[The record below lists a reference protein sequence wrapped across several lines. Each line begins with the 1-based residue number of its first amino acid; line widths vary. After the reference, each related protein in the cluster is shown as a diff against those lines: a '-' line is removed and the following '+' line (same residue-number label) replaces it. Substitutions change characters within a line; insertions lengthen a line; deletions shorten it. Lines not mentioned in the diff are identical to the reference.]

1 VRQVFQSLKSGEIQ
15 VLDIPN
21 PSPRSGQL
29 LIRTHRTVI
38 SVGTER
44 MLVEFAKA
52 GYLKK
57 AQQQPEKVRQVLDKI
72 KADGLLTTLDSVLR
86 KLDEPMMLGYCNAGV
101 VIGIGAGVSGF
112 AVGDRVVS
120 NGRHAELVSVPANL
134 CAKIPVEVPDE
145 EAAFTV
151 LGSIALQGIRLIQ
164 PTLGESVVVMGLGL
178 IGQIAVQLLRANGCR
193 VLGLDFDPAKL
204 ALARAAGAE
213 VVDLRETPDPVQAA
227 MAFSRDRGVDAVL
240 VTASTASSE
249 PIHHAALMSRKR
261 GRIVLVG
268 VTGLEL
274 SRSEFYEKELTFQVS
289 CSYGP
294 GRYDPTYEEQ
304 GHDYPLGFVRW
315 TEQRNFEAVLDM
327 LRDRRLDVAPLI
339 SHRFSIAQAEQAY
352 GVVTGK
358 EPTLGIVLRY
368 ADASDPDTADFT
380 APSTRTVNLPVG
392 AAAPAT
398 AGAPRV
404 SVIGAGNYAGAV
416 LIPAFKAAGACLARV
431 ASAGGASSVQVGRK
445 FGFEQATTDTDA
457 LISDP
462 KADVVVVATRHDSH
476 AALTLAAQ
484 AAGKHVFVE
493 KPLCLTLDELE
504 RIGRAFSTPGSPRLM
519 VGFNRRFA
527 PQVVRMKEL
536 LAATP
541 GPKAM
546 TMTVNAGAITA
557 THWVQD
563 RGTGGGRLIGEGCH
577 FIDLLRH
584 LAGAAIASSS
594 VTVMNDDTRDSMSIT
609 LKFADGSIGNV
620 HYYAN
625 GARAVP
631 KERLEVFAAGRVLQ
645 LDNFR
650 RLTGFGW
657 PGFGKLNLWRQDK
670 GQNACAAAFV
680 AAVRDG
686 REAPIP
692 LDELLE
698 VARVTLE
705 LSEQG

>member
-1 VRQVFQSLKSGEIQ
+1 M
-15 VLDIPN
+15 LDIPN

-29 LIRTHRTVI
+29 LIQTRCTVI

-72 KADGLLTTLDSVLR
+72 KAEGLLTTLDSVLR

-101 VIGIGAGVSGF
+101 VIGVGAGVTGF
-112 AVGDRVVS
+112 VVGDRVVS

-134 CAKIPVEVPDE
+134 CAKIPGEIPDE
-145 EAAFTV
+145 RAAFTV

-193 VLGLDFDPAKL
+193 VLGMDFDPAKL
-204 ALARAAGAE
+204 DLALAAGAE
-213 VVDLRETPDPVQAA
+213 VVDLRQTPDPVQAA

-249 PIHHAALMSRKR
+249 PMHHAALMSRKR

-294 GRYDPTYEEQ
+294 GRYDPTYEDQ

-327 LRDRRLDVAPLI
+327 LRDGRLDVAPLI
-339 SHRFSIAQAEQAY
+339 SHRFPLVDAVQAY
-352 GVVTGK
+352 AVVTGK
-358 EPTLGIVLRY
+358 EPTLGIVLRHS
-368 ADASDPDTADFT
+368 DAGESSSTAADFR
-380 APSTRTVNLPVG
+380 ASSTRTVALPVAG
-392 AAAPAT
+392 AALP
-398 AGAPRV
+398 GAPGV

-416 LIPAFKAAGACLARV
+416 LIPAFKAAGARLARI

-445 FGFEQATTDTDA
+445 FGFEQATTDTEA
-457 LISDP
+457 LLADP
-462 KADVVVVATRHDSH
+462 RADVVVVATRHDSH

-493 KPLCLTLDELE
+493 KPLCLTLDELD
-504 RIGRAFSTPGSPRLM
+504 RIGRAFGANGSPRLM

-527 PQVVRMKEL
+527 PHVVRMKQL
-536 LAATP
+536 LAGVA

-546 TMTVNAGAITA
+546 TMTINAGAIPA

-563 RGTGGGRLIGEGCH
+563 QLVGGGRLIGEGCH

-584 LAGAAIASSS
+584 LAGAAITSSA
-594 VTVMNDDTRDSMSIT
+594 VTVMKNDTRDSMTVT
-609 LKFADGSIGNV
+609 LSFADGSIGAV
-620 HYYAN
+620 HYFAN

-631 KERLEVFAAGRVLQ
+631 KERLEVFVAGRVLQ

-650 RLTGFGW
+650 RLTGSGW
-657 PGFGKLNLWRQDK
+657 PGFGNMNLWRQDK
-670 GQNACAAAFV
+670 GQTACAAAFL
-680 AAVRDG
+680 AAVREG

-692 LDELLE
+692 LEELLE
-698 VARVTLE
+698 VARVSIE
-705 LSEQG
+705 LSQQV